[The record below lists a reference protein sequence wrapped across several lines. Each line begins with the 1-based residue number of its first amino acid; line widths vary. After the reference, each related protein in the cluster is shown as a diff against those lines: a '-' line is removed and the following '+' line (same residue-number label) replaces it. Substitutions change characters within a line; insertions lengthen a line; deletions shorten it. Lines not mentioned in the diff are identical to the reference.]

1 MESLWGHAPFY
12 LGVPGAE
19 PAWDGSRAPWREV
32 PEAERGKKDAQATER
47 P

>member
-19 PAWDGSRAPWREV
+19 PAWDGSRPMPYEG
-32 PEAERGKKDAQATER
+32 PQAERGKKDAQASER

>member
-19 PAWDGSRAPWREV
+19 PAWPDFL
-32 PEAERGKKDAQATER
+32 EAAKQDRGKKDAPAPER
-47 P
+47 S

>member
-12 LGVPGAE
+12 LGVPV
-19 PAWDGSRAPWREV
+19 WDGARP
-32 PEAERGKKDAQATER
+32 PEPEPYKAERGKKDAQATER

>member
-19 PAWDGSRAPWREV
+19 PAWPAHL
-32 PEAERGKKDAQATER
+32 EAAKQDRGKKDAPVPER